1 MRIGWYIAMRN
12 ISFDNPY
19 WLLIAIPLL
28 AAVLIPYF
36 ISVSKDNRTKG
47 WVASLIIH
55 VVIIVSI
62 ALSAAGLVH
71 TTVMTRTKVY
81 VVADVS
87 YSSERN
93 LDEIDEY
100 IKQIEKSLPSNSMMG
115 VVCFGKNAEILT
127 SAGKEVK
134 SVKESKVDDSST
146 DIAKALDFTANL
158 FGAGEIKRIVL
169 ITDGFSTTAD
179 GKTAAAVERL
189 DAKGIKIDAIYL
201 DNNLREGES
210 EVQISDVEF
219 TSATYLNHESTLNVL
234 IESSVRNEVILDL
247 LVKRGEGEAYE
258 PIDTTS
264 LTADVGMNIAAFKL
278 PTDVSGVFDYKV
290 EISRAS
296 ADISEYN
303 NSYHFTQTV
312 AGQRNVLLVTE
323 KQSDVT
329 AIKALY
335 GESAVIDGYVISDS
349 RNKIPYTI
357 EALVEY
363 DEIILS
369 NVDIRKI
376 DNIYAFIDSVD
387 LAVSQYGKSL
397 ITLGDLS
404 IQNQDDE
411 RFALLEE
418 LLPVSFGN
426 VNDGS
431 KLYTI
436 VIDISRSMYH
446 SRPRQLLIAKEAAT
460 KLVSLLNDDD
470 TVAFVTLAGEARV
483 ELTPTRVSEC
493 REDLYTMIQSVE
505 PTQGTFVGEALD
517 MAYEIMKDLPFE
529 EKQVML
535 ISDGK
540 QYKNEAT
547 DSREV
552 AIKMND
558 AGITLSTIS
567 VLTHSPQYPNGHTD
581 GCRLLLELAELGG
594 GINYDFLDENKLS
607 ELIFAEVA
615 DDLTDAVVEKQ
626 SKVNIE
632 LYRDDTVNGIFSI
645 PTVNGYINSKAKPDA
660 TTVLT
665 VDYEK
670 NSGNFVSVPLYAY
683 REHGNGRVAT
693 FTSSLSGKWLS
704 SWSNDVKQKLFD
716 NILVTNTPSEYVN
729 YPFNITVN
737 SSGDSSRIEIIPSSV
752 NPKAKAS
759 IKLTAPDGSI
769 TEGSMI
775 FDLNRYFLDVATA
788 QVGRYHIEITYTYG
802 NHSFTSDTYFTQPYS
817 AEYDSFAAYDIVN
830 IYDFMRGVGQV
841 WRDGNINLEN
851 DKASVDT
858 YEVSFRIPLLILSAA
873 LFVIDVIIR
882 KFKWKDIK
890 GLFARKS
897 KEVTS
902 K

>member
-1 MRIGWYIAMRN
+1 MRN

-19 WLLIAIPLL
+19 WLLIAIPL
-28 AAVLIPYF
+28 AAALLIPYF
-36 ISVSKDNRTKG
+36 ISVSKDNRSKG

-55 VVIIVSI
+55 IVIIISI

-93 LDEIDEY
+93 LDEIDGY
-100 IKQIEKSLPSNSMMG
+100 IREIEKNLPSNSMMG
-115 VVCFGKNAEILT
+115 VVCFGKDTEILT
-127 SAGKEVK
+127 SAGKEIK
-134 SVKESKVDDSST
+134 SVKESKVDDSGT

-179 GKTAAAVERL
+179 GETAAAVERL
-189 DAKGIKIDAIYL
+189 GAKGIKIDAIYL

-210 EVQISDVEF
+210 EIQISDVEF
-219 TSATYLNHESTLNVL
+219 VGSTYLNHESTLKML
-234 IESSVRNEVILDL
+234 IESSVKNEAVLDL
-247 LVKRGEGEAYE
+247 YVREGEEYLK
-258 PIDTTS
+258 IDTTTLS
-264 LTADVGMNIAAFKL
+264 ADVGMNIATFKL

-312 AGQRNVLLVTE
+312 AGQRSVLLVTE

-329 AIKALY
+329 AIKSLY
-335 GESAVIDGYVISDS
+335 GESAVVHGVIVPRDFV
-349 RNKIPYTI
+349 PYTI
-357 EALVEY
+357 EDLVKY

-387 LAVSQYGKSL
+387 HAVSEYGKSL

-426 VNDGS
+426 ANEGS

-446 SRPRQLLIAKEAAT
+446 SRPRQLLIAKEAAE

-470 TVAFVTLAGEARV
+470 TVAFVTLAGEAKV
-483 ELTPTRVSEC
+483 ELTPTKVSEC
-493 REDLYTMIQSVE
+493 REELYKMIKSVE
-505 PTQGTFVGEALD
+505 PTQGTFVGEALN
-517 MAYEIMKDLPFE
+517 MAYDIMKDLPFE

-540 QYKNEAT
+540 QYKNEPVN
-547 DSREV
+547 SKEV
-552 AIKMND
+552 AEKMKD
-558 AGITLSTIS
+558 GGITLSTIS
-567 VLTHSPQYPNGHTD
+567 VLTHPLQYPDDHTD
-581 GCRLLLELAELGG
+581 GCRLLLELAEIGG

-615 DDLTDAVVEKQ
+615 DDLTDAVVEEK

-632 LYRDDTVNGIFSI
+632 TYRDDTLEGIFSLPDI
-645 PTVNGYINSKAKPDA
+645 NGYVNSKEKLDS

-665 VDYEK
+665 VDYK
-670 NSGNFVSVPLYAY
+670 KSSGNYISVPLYSY
-683 REHGNGRVAT
+683 REHGNGRVSS
-693 FTSSLSGKWLS
+693 FTSSLSGRWLS
-704 SWSNDVKQKLFD
+704 GWSNSVKEKLFT
-716 NILVTNTPSEYVN
+716 NILVTNTPKECVY
-729 YPFNITVN
+729 YPFNISVDC
-737 SSGDSSRIEIIPSSV
+737 SGDDSRIEIIPSSV

-759 IKLTAPDGSI
+759 IKLTHPDGTVEESA
-769 TEGSMI
+769 MI
-775 FDLNRYFLDVATA
+775 FDLNRYFVDMSTPNT
-788 QVGRYHIEITYTYG
+788 GRYHIEITYTYG
-802 NHSFTSDTYFTQPYS
+802 NHSFTSDTYFTLPYS
-817 AEYDSFAAYDIVN
+817 AEYDAFAAYDIVN
-830 IYDFMRGVGQV
+830 IYDFMRGAGQV
-841 WRDGNINLEN
+841 SRDGNISLEN
-851 DKASVDT
+851 DKSTVDT
-858 YEVSFRIPLLILSAA
+858 YEVSFRIPLLILCCV
-873 LFVIDVIIR
+873 LFVLDVIIR

-890 GLFARKS
+890 GLFTKKR
-897 KEVTS
+897 KEVA
-902 K
+902 KK

>member
-1 MRIGWYIAMRN
+1 MRN

-19 WLLIAIPLL
+19 WLLIAIPL
-28 AAVLIPYF
+28 AAALLIPYF
-36 ISVSKDNRTKG
+36 ISVSKDNRSKG

-55 VVIIVSI
+55 IVIIISI

-100 IKQIEKSLPSNSMMG
+100 IKQIEKNLPSNSMMG
-115 VVCFGKNAEILT
+115 VVCFGKDVEILT
-127 SAGKEVK
+127 SAGKDVK
-134 SVKESKVDDSST
+134 SVKESKVDDSGT

-179 GKTAAAVERL
+179 GETAAAVERL
-189 DAKGIKIDAIYL
+189 GAKGIKIDAIYL
-201 DNNLREGES
+201 DNNLKEGES
-210 EVQISDVEF
+210 EIQISDVEF
-219 TSATYLNHESTLNVL
+219 VSSTYLNHESTLKML
-234 IESSVRNEVILDL
+234 IESSDKNEVVLDL
-247 LVKRGEGEAYE
+247 YVRSGELEEYLK
-258 PIDTTS
+258 IDTTS
-264 LTADVGMNIAAFKL
+264 LTADVGMNIATFKL

-290 EISRAS
+290 EMSPLK
-296 ADISEYN
+296 DISYHN

-312 AGQRNVLLVTE
+312 AGQRNVLLITE

-335 GESAVIDGYVISDS
+335 GETAIVHDVLVP
-349 RNKIPYTI
+349 REKVPYTI
-357 EALVEY
+357 EDLVKY

-369 NVDIRKI
+369 NVDVRKV
-376 DNIYAFIDSVD
+376 DNIYAFINSVD
-387 LAVSQYGKSL
+387 HAVSQYGKSL

-404 IQNQDDE
+404 MQNQDDE

-426 VNDGS
+426 ANKGS

-446 SRPRQLLIAKEAAT
+446 SRPRQLLIAKEAAE
-460 KLVSLLNDDD
+460 KLVSLLEDDD
-470 TVAFVTLAGEARV
+470 TVAFVTLAGEAKV
-483 ELTPTRVSEC
+483 ELTPTKVSEC
-493 REDLYTMIQSVE
+493 REDLYKMIQSVE

-540 QYKNEAT
+540 QYKNEPT
-547 DSREV
+547 NSKEV
-552 AIKMND
+552 AQKMND
-558 AGITLSTIS
+558 SGITLSTIS
-567 VLTHSPQYPNGHTD
+567 VLTHSPQYPDEHTN
-581 GCRLLLELAELGG
+581 GCRLLLELAEIGG

-615 DDLTDAVVEKQ
+615 DDLTDAVVEEK
-626 SKVNIE
+626 SKVNVE
-632 LYRDDTVNGIFSI
+632 TYRDGTVDGIFSI
-645 PTVNGYINSKAKPDA
+645 PDINGYINSKAKLDS

-665 VDYEK
+665 VDYK
-670 NSGNFVSVPLYAY
+670 KSSGNYIPVPLYSY
-683 REHGNGRVAT
+683 REHGNGRVAS
-693 FTSSLSGKWLS
+693 FTSSLSGRWLS
-704 SWSNDVKQKLFD
+704 GWSNDLKEKLFS
-716 NILVTNTPSEYVN
+716 NILVTNTPEECIN
-729 YPFNITVN
+729 YPFNISVN
-737 SSGDSSRIEIIPSSV
+737 CSGDDSRIEIIPSSV

-759 IKLTAPDGSI
+759 IKITRPDGTI
-769 TEGSMI
+769 EEASMV
-775 FDLNRYFLDVATA
+775 FDLNRYFANLSTPD
-788 QVGRYHIEITYTYG
+788 VGRYHIEITYTYG
-802 NHSFTSDTYFTQPYS
+802 NHSFTSDTYFTLPYS
-817 AEYDSFAAYDIVN
+817 AEYDAFAAYDIVN
-830 IYDFMRGVGQV
+830 VYDFMRGAGQV
-841 WRDGNINLEN
+841 SRDGNISLEN
-851 DKASVDT
+851 DKSTVDT
-858 YEVSFRIPLLILSAA
+858 YEVSFRIPLLILSCV

-890 GLFARKS
+890 GLFTKKR
-897 KEVTS
+897 KEVA
-902 K
+902 KK